1 MSNVAVVGGGAA
13 GMIAAIAAAEN
24 GHKVTLYEHNEKL
37 GKKLFITGKG
47 RCNVTNASD
56 IDEIFNNIVTNS
68 KFLYSSIYTFTND
81 MVMDFF
87 EKDGLKLKVERG
99 NRVFPASDHSS
110 DVIKVLEKRLKKSGV
125 TVKLNTNVE
134 RLLWDDSGIKGIVAE
149 NKDIMADA
157 VIMATGGLSYKSTG
171 SDGSGF
177 KMVTGAGHSTS
188 EFSPALVPITIEED
202 YPKEM
207 QGVSLKNIEVE
218 ILNGKKKI
226 YSAFGEMLFTHFGV
240 TGPVIL
246 SASSKIIKH
255 LKNGNL
261 TLKIDLKPALTEE
274 QLDTRI
280 LRDFKENIN
289 RDFKN
294 SLDGLL
300 PKKMIEP
307 IIRYSGIPFDKKVN
321 AITREERRNLVK
333 AFKEFTMT
341 INGIRGYDEAIITHG
356 GVTVKEINPAT
367 MESKLIKGLYFAGE
381 MIDVDALTGGYNL
394 QIAWSTGYLAGTSVV

>member
-56 IDEIFNNIVTNS
+56 IDAIFNNIVTNS

-188 EFSPALVPITIEED
+188 EFSPALVPIMIEED

>member
-68 KFLYSSIYTFTND
+68 KFLYSAIYTFTND

-149 NKDIMADA
+149 NKEIMADV

-226 YSAFGEMLFTHFGV
+226 YSAFGEMMFTHFGV
-240 TGPVIL
+240 TGPVML

>member
-68 KFLYSSIYTFTND
+68 KFLYSAIYTFTND

-134 RLLWDDSGIKGIVAE
+134 RLLWDDSGIKGIVSG
-149 NKDIMADA
+149 NKEIMADA

-226 YSAFGEMLFTHFGV
+226 YSAFGEMMFTHFGV

>member
-56 IDEIFNNIVTNS
+56 IDEIFNNVVTNS

-99 NRVFPASDHSS
+99 NRVFPVSDHSS

>member
-280 LRDFKENIN
+280 LREFKENIN

>member
-134 RLLWDDSGIKGIVAE
+134 RLLWDDSGI
-149 NKDIMADA
+149 
-157 VIMATGGLSYKSTG
+157 
-171 SDGSGF
+171 
-177 KMVTGAGHSTS
+177 
-188 EFSPALVPITIEED
+188 
-202 YPKEM
+202 
-207 QGVSLKNIEVE
+207 
-218 ILNGKKKI
+218 
-226 YSAFGEMLFTHFGV
+226 
-240 TGPVIL
+240 
-246 SASSKIIKH
+246 
-255 LKNGNL
+255 
-261 TLKIDLKPALTEE
+261 
-274 QLDTRI
+274 
-280 LRDFKENIN
+280 
-289 RDFKN
+289 
-294 SLDGLL
+294 
-300 PKKMIEP
+300 
-307 IIRYSGIPFDKKVN
+307 
-321 AITREERRNLVK
+321 
-333 AFKEFTMT
+333 
-341 INGIRGYDEAIITHG
+341 
-356 GVTVKEINPAT
+356 
-367 MESKLIKGLYFAGE
+367 
-381 MIDVDALTGGYNL
+381 
-394 QIAWSTGYLAGTSVV
+394 

>member
-1 MSNVAVVGGGAA
+1 
-13 GMIAAIAAAEN
+13 
-24 GHKVTLYEHNEKL
+24 
-37 GKKLFITGKG
+37 
-47 RCNVTNASD
+47 
-56 IDEIFNNIVTNS
+56 
-68 KFLYSSIYTFTND
+68 

>member
-333 AFKEFTMT
+333 VFKEFTMT

>member
-226 YSAFGEMLFTHFGV
+226 YSAFGEMMFTHFGV

>member
-300 PKKMIEP
+300 PRKMIEP

>member
-68 KFLYSSIYTFTND
+68 KFLYSSIYTFSND

>member
-68 KFLYSSIYTFTND
+68 KFLYSSIYTFSND

-333 AFKEFTMT
+333 AFKEITMT
-341 INGIRGYDEAIITHG
+341 INGIGGYDEAIITHG

>member
-207 QGVSLKNIEVE
+207 QGVSLKNVEVE

-246 SASSKIIKH
+246 STSSKIIKH